1 MEYLV
6 IFVIYFLWNSF
17 QEIKMVQVE
26 DIDVKFPYE
35 PYECQMKMMREVIRG
50 LNNVSGMKKFK
61 K

>member
-1 MEYLV
+1 
-6 IFVIYFLWNSF
+6 
-17 QEIKMVQVE
+17 MVQVE